1 MIRKPNS
8 LSKVSELDIDLLII
22 EQNSL
27 DFKSKQYRWLINR
40 IGASKGYVDDDDD
53 DNATWEPENITW
65 EPAQGA
71 KGPYERSD
79 DVDSRDFCALARELK
94 RFQGKLT
101 RDGFFYWTFKN
112 GTTIGRKQ
120 RKVQGAQP

>member
-1 MIRKPNS
+1 M
-8 LSKVSELDIDLLII
+8 SELELEKMII
-22 EQNSL
+22 ERNAC
-27 DFKSKQYRWLINR
+27 DFKSKHYTCLIDR

-53 DNATWEPENITW
+53 DDDNSSWNPENITW

-79 DVDSRDFCALARELK
+79 DVDNRNFRALMSEIE

-120 RKVQGAQP
+120 RKSPGAQP

>member
-1 MIRKPNS
+1 M
-8 LSKVSELDIDLLII
+8 
-22 EQNSL
+22 EQNKL
-27 DFKSKQYRWLINR
+27 DFDRKQVTWLINR
-40 IGASKGYVDDDDD
+40 IGAYKGYVDDDDD
-53 DNATWEPENITW
+53 DDDDNSTWNPENITW

-79 DVDSRDFCALARELK
+79 DVDNRNFRALVRELE

-120 RKVQGAQP
+120 RKTQETSHDSSN